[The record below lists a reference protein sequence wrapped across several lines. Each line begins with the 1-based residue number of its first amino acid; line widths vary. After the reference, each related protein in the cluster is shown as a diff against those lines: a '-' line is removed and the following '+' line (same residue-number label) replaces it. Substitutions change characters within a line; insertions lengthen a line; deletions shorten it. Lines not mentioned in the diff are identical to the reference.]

1 LQDEPPP
8 VFEGWSYRL
17 RLLAAIGAAVT
28 TAAWVFDT
36 TAGAAQQ
43 LAWLMERARPACMH
57 GRMSNEE
64 LHSVAVYELGWRQAS
79 TMPFVP
85 SYRSAIPDL
94 TALAPPTLSSGLV
107 ALRG

>member
-64 LHSVAVYELGWRQAS
+64 LHSVAVYELGVA
-79 TMPFVP
+79 P
-85 SYRSAIPDL
+85 SKHD
-94 TALAPPTLSSGLV
+94 
-107 ALRG
+107 ALRAIISQCNTGSDGARPAHT